1 MRWRP
6 VSDRIRTLL
15 LEANGTHWAAV
26 CIDTLGNGIFTS
38 RRVGQWRHRHRA
50 LRKLFGDRY
59 ADASYMSD
67 WRDAF
72 FAESRLAVET
82 CNITNL
88 IEFTR
93 NRRKIRE
100 FDLIV
105 ILHSAA
111 GDRMSL
117 LTAAAGWFQGRR
129 GKLAMFIGNEYDLLE
144 EKIAFARRAGA
155 DYLCTQLPL
164 EAARSLYRDVP
175 SAIVPMP
182 HGLNPAMY
190 APKAVDRSIDVG
202 FVGDLYERL
211 IGDRERTDIVCF
223 FRDHG
228 QAYGLRCEIRSE
240 RMPREVW
247 SAFLS
252 SCKAVIGAES
262 GTYFLQRDGA
272 ALKCAKRVIRSRP
285 EASFDDVRR
294 ECFDGNQERING
306 KAVSSRHF
314 EPIGTKTCQ
323 LLIEGA
329 YNGIL
334 EPDQHYIAVKRD
346 LSNIDDAIRRLK
358 DDNYRT
364 TIAENAYQHVMTAH
378 TYAHRVAH
386 LVDVVESG
394 SGEPLRHISET
405 ANLAPRTSAASEPPT
420 FARMNG
426 AVATVCTRERS
437 SAVALAAAE
446 ACGGVRG
453 ALAPR

>member
-1 MRWRP
+1 MP
-6 VSDRIRTLL
+6 LQPLSDQIRTLL

-38 RRVGQWRHRHRA
+38 RRAGQWRHRHRA

-72 FAESRLAVET
+72 LAESRLTVET

-93 NRRKIRE
+93 NRRRIRE

-117 LTAAAGWFQGRR
+117 LSRAAGWFQERR
-129 GKLAMFIGNEYDLLE
+129 GKLAMFVGNEYDLLE
-144 EKIAFARRAGA
+144 EKMEFARRSGA

-164 EAARSLYRDVP
+164 EAARTLYRDVP
-175 SAIVPMP
+175 SAIVAMP

-190 APKAVDRSIDVG
+190 APKPVTRSIDVG
-202 FVGDLYERL
+202 FIGDLYERL
-211 IGDRERTDIVCF
+211 IGDRERTDIVRF

-228 QAYGLRCEIRSE
+228 GAYGLRCEIKSE
-240 RMPREVW
+240 RMPREAW
-247 SAFLS
+247 SRFLS

-262 GTYFLQRDGA
+262 GTYFLQRDSA
-272 ALKCAKRVIRSRP
+272 ALKCARRVIRHRP
-285 EASFDDVRR
+285 DASFEEVYR
-294 ECFDGNQERING
+294 ECFDGGHGHING

-323 LLIEGA
+323 LLVEGS

-334 EPDQHYIAVKRD
+334 EPDVHYIAVKRD
-346 LSNIDDAIRRLK
+346 LSNIDDAINRLQ
-358 DDNYRT
+358 DDGYRT
-364 TIAENAYQHVMTAH
+364 AMAETAYQHVMSAH
-378 TYAHRVAH
+378 TYAHRVMH
-386 LVDVVESG
+386 LIDVFDTG
-394 SGEPLRHISET
+394 SG
-405 ANLAPRTSAASEPPT
+405 
-420 FARMNG
+420 
-426 AVATVCTRERS
+426 
-437 SAVALAAAE
+437 ALS
-446 ACGGVRG
+446 RN
-453 ALAPR
+453 